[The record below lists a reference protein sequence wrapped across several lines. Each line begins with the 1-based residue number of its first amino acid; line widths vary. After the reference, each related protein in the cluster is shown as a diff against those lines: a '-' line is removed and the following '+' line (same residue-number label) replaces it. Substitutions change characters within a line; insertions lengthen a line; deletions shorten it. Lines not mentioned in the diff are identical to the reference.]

1 MTHPAGTDDATTRQ
15 LPVLRVRL
23 LAELTEAL
31 RSDSTVQAV
40 ALVGSLGRGIADDWS
55 DIDFMILMDDDQISR
70 FADRSAGRS
79 WVRAPLIVD
88 SRQNAP
94 AGCTQVNAVHLLEGL
109 PFWVDYCVFPASAT
123 AWPIGCQVLFERQK
137 VPTCG
142 DTFDVLTSRGPRQP
156 ARQVTSE
163 ELRRKSL
170 SFIPLTAKD
179 IARGNSQHVRDMIRL
194 IGSDPGYQD
203 LEPSR
208 QLDRLRAIT
217 GQLSDPSDRSWA
229 WLTDAVTAYL
239 DLVERSVAMAP
250 AKPDYRNHGRLQ

>member
-1 MTHPAGTDDATTRQ
+1 MIRPAGTDDAGSRR
-15 LPVLRVRL
+15 LPALRSRL
-23 LAELTEAL
+23 LAELTGAL
-31 RSDSTVQAV
+31 RSDSTVQAA
-40 ALVGSLGRGIADDWS
+40 ALVGSLGRGTADDWS
-55 DIDFMILMDDDQISR
+55 DIDFMILMHDDQISR
-70 FADRSAGRS
+70 FADRPADRR

-94 AGCTQVNAVHLLEGL
+94 AGCTQVNAVHLHEGL

-123 AWPIGCQVLFERQK
+123 AWPIGCKVLLERQK
-137 VPTCG
+137 VPACG

-156 ARQVTSE
+156 ARQITAE
-163 ELRRKSL
+163 ELRRKYLSL
-170 SFIPLTAKD
+170 IPLTAKD
-179 IARGNSQHVRDMIRL
+179 IARGNSQHVRDMIRF

-208 QLDRLRAIT
+208 QLDKLRAIT

-239 DLVERSVAMAP
+239 DLVERSAAITP
-250 AKPDYRNHGRLQ
+250 G